1 MLIQSLLILILL
13 NFSPL
18 EIQRPVKVEPDPEK
32 LLDVRKLMELTGSKK
47 LGEQVLN
54 QMFLQLKNQLPKV
67 PEKFWQDLRQS
78 LNINEMLEAM
88 VPVHAKYFTHEEVK
102 ELIRFYDSPV
112 GRKLTEVTAKI
123 SEESMV
129 EGQKW
134 VLKTGQMIEKKL
146 EEAGYR

>member
-1 MLIQSLLILILL
+1 MMIQSLLFLILL
-13 NFSPL
+13 NFSPQ
-18 EIQRPVKVEPDPEK
+18 EIQKPAKVEPDPEK
-32 LLDVRKLMELTGSKK
+32 LVDVRKLMELTGSKK

-78 LNINEMLEAM
+78 LNINEMLESM

-102 ELIRFYDSPV
+102 ELIRFYESPV
-112 GRKLTEVTAKI
+112 GRKLTEATPKI